1 MLVPPELYIDCRYQ
15 DDKHFLQGF
24 LNAIPNLQN
33 GSIVQPCICNS
44 RRSRIPSAIGLLP
57 RECIDSLSRLLIDFV
72 NLNGCNKK
80 KSIWLITISSCPWY
94 KSKDH
99 N

>member
-15 DDKHFLQGF
+15 DYKHFSQGF

-33 GSIVQPCICNS
+33 GSIVQPCIGNS
-44 RRSRIPSAIGLLP
+44 SRSRIPSAIGLLP
-57 RECIDSLSRLLIDFV
+57 RECIDSLSRLPIDFV

-80 KSIWLITISSCPWY
+80 KSIWLITISSSPWY